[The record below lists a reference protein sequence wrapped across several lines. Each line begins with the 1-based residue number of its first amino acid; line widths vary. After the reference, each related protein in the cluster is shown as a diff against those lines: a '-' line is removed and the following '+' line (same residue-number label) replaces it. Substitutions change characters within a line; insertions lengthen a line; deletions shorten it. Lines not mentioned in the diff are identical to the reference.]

1 MNTTENPAAA
11 ASAAPAMKAKKAK
24 PVFHTSRLER
34 LSYNSF
40 WLGQNVLFII
50 VSTFLAVYYTTALG
64 IPAVV
69 VGTILLFARLYDALM
84 DPIVATIIER
94 FQLKSG
100 KFKPWVFVAAITV
113 PVFTVL
119 CFGFQDALTQQDLV
133 VRITFATV
141 TYLLWGTAYAASDG
155 PGYAL
160 GAVMTPEPAERNV
173 LLSNNH
179 VAGIIG
185 ILIGIVAMPQVLAA
199 TANNWLLSIGVFG
212 VVGFLA
218 MLPIRAAK
226 ERVSDAGRARP
237 SIVQIWRAVVQNKYL
252 MLTVVIG
259 LIVNG
264 ANFALTLAP
273 FVATEIYG
281 SAESASLLLMLT
293 ILPVVVVAP
302 FGARLIRRFG
312 KIPLL
317 AFSLIAGAVLSVV
330 AFLFCRDSFTLM
342 LAVSALKGVVLAPQV
357 FMFSLLFADSIEY
370 DFYKNKQRYEAA
382 TFSMQTMMAKA
393 GTAISGAIGLWVI
406 GLAGYQSTVAGET
419 VIQSAG
425 AIDAMWAVYN
435 LGAAIGSAI
444 GAFILLKFY
453 DLTEAKLSVMVEDN
467 KKHEQIVD

>member
-1 MNTTENPAAA
+1 METTANNAE
-11 ASAAPAMKAKKAK
+11 AAPAVTAKRRKTK
-24 PVFHTSRLER
+24 PVFHTSLRER

-40 WLGQNVLFII
+40 WVGQNVLFII

-64 IPAVV
+64 IPAAV
-69 VGTILLFARLYDALM
+69 VGTILLFARLYDALI
-84 DPIVATIIER
+84 DPVLATVIER
-94 FQLKSG
+94 FKLKSG
-100 KFKPWVFVAAITV
+100 KFKPWVFLAAITV
-113 PVFTVL
+113 PLFTVL
-119 CFGFQDALTQQDLV
+119 CFGFEGVLTQQDLA
-133 VRITFATV
+133 VRIAYATV
-141 TYLLWGTAYAASDG
+141 TYLLWGTVYAASDG

-160 GAVMTPEPAERNV
+160 GSVMSPEPAERNV
-173 LLSNNH
+173 ILSNNH

-185 ILIGIVAMPQVLAA
+185 ILLGIAVMPQVLAA
-199 TANNWLLSIGVFG
+199 TANNWFLSIVIFA

-218 MLPIRAAK
+218 MLPIRTAK
-226 ERVSDAGRARP
+226 ERVSDEGRERP
-237 SIVQIWRAVVQNKYL
+237 SILQIWRAVVQNKYL
-252 MLTVVIG
+252 MLTVIIG

-264 ANFALTLAP
+264 VNFALTLAP
-273 FVATEIYG
+273 FVATDIYG
-281 SAESASLLLMLT
+281 SASSASLLLMLG
-293 ILPVVVVAP
+293 ILPVIVVAP

-342 LAVSALKGVVLAPQV
+342 LVVSALKGVVLAPQV

-370 DFYKNKQRYEAA
+370 DFYKNKRRYEAA
-382 TFSMQTMMAKA
+382 TFAMQTMMTKA

-406 GLAGYQSTVAGET
+406 GLAGYQSSVAGQT
-419 VIQSAG
+419 VTQTAG

-453 DLTEAKLSVMVEDN
+453 DLTEAKLAVMVEDN